1 MKYRTTVLLFAL
13 GLAACGG
20 PSEEDILTE
29 DKIEASRSAPEL
41 PDVEL
46 SEDPTPPPAPAQ
58 PKPDPFSDQLN
69 ELGLNE
75 ADDAGSESEP
85 PPAPGN
91 ELVPAAFH
99 GRWAMSVED
108 CADPRRPG
116 SSALAIG
123 SDLIQLPDGEGRLFR
138 TLGLFPERFVGI
150 FNYNGDRGRW
160 SATEELALT
169 GSSNVLI
176 RQVDG
181 GTLRYRRCTRT
192 GG

>member
-1 MKYRTTVLLFAL
+1 MRHIIGLTLTLA
-13 GLAACGG
+13 LAACGS
-20 PSEEDILTE
+20 PSDEDILTD

-41 PDVEL
+41 PDVQL
-46 SEDPTPPPAPAQ
+46 SDDPDPPPAPPQ
-58 PKPDPFSDQLN
+58 PKPDDFGNELN
-69 ELGLNE
+69 EVGLNE
-75 ADDAGSESEP
+75 AEDWGSEAEP

-91 ELVPAAFH
+91 ALIPAAFH

-116 SSALAIG
+116 SSALAID
-123 SDLIQLPDGEGRLFR
+123 SQWLELPEGQGRLNR
-138 TLGLFPERFVGI
+138 TLGVFPERFVGI
-150 FNYNGDRGRW
+150 FIYNGDRGRW
-160 SATEELALT
+160 FATEELALA
-169 GSSNVLI
+169 GGSNVLV